1 MPDPDTEP
9 AVLRHLPFVVTPRE
23 MHKFVGAISLGLPLV
38 LLAIAAATPICFM
51 QSISHYYYTPLGG
64 DVLVGGL
71 TVIAAIMIYF
81 YQYKGDE
88 GDENSAYNLRNAR
101 LAKLA
106 GLFALGV
113 AFLPTSG
120 AGCPFKQNAAR
131 FLVPDTTLDTERLPV
146 GALSS
151 DFWAIFVSDTRLSGL
166 LGWLHYLSAL
176 GMFLILGY
184 FSYFVFTRVQ
194 TRAATETHSMAG
206 ELTPSKKL
214 RNRIYRIAGIAIA
227 LSILALAVKFALAQF
242 ILPTDRRSAFEA
254 WWNGWHLTFLFEAV
268 ALMAF
273 GVSWLVKARI
283 LAVLEDQAA

>member
-1 MPDPDTEP
+1 MSEPDTEP
-9 AVLRHLPFVVTPRE
+9 AALRHLPFVVTPRE

-38 LLAIAAATPICFM
+38 LLAIAAATPVCFM
-51 QSISHYYYTPLGG
+51 QSISHFYYTPLGG

-71 TVIAAIMIYF
+71 TTIAAIMIYF

-120 AGCPFKQNAAR
+120 AGCPFDQNASR
-131 FLVPDTTLDTERLPV
+131 FLVPDTTLDPDLMPI
-146 GALSS
+146 GQLSS
-151 DFWAIFVSDTRLSGL
+151 NFWAVFVADEALSGL

-176 GMFLILGY
+176 GMFLILAY

-194 TRAATETHSMAG
+194 TRAATETNSMSG
-206 ELTPSKKL
+206 ELTPAKKL
-214 RNRIYRIAGIAIA
+214 RNRIYRVAGAAIA
-227 LSILALAVKFALAQF
+227 VSIVALVVKFGLTEF
-242 ILPTDRRSAFEA
+242 ILPIDRRSAFET
-254 WWNGWHLTFLFEAV
+254 WWNGWHLTFLFEAI

-283 LAVLEDQAA
+283 LEVLEDRST